1 MPLQS
6 NYAQTSFASGSVS
19 PLFHKRLDLQARETF
34 LKDSLN
40 MIPSVSGAMTSRPG
54 TVFVGQA
61 KFNKFTLGLEFA
73 TLNADLNLLLEIGDG
88 YVRFWRNDT
97 LILVTGSPY
106 EVVLPYTEAELPDL
120 RFAQKNDVLFITHPN
135 YAPRRLNRFADDS
148 WTFTTVANQDGPY
161 LDINLDTANLWTIN
175 NYVATTFR
183 ITASK
188 ATFEATDVGRQVRFQ
203 VSGLW
208 YWGTITVFTSST
220 VVTADWSDRDPPTTG
235 SATSVWRLGAWS
247 STLKYP
253 SAVCFHGNRL
263 IYGGSSSY
271 PQTLWTTVVG
281 TTDRFSPT
289 MRAGAGATLTDTITS
304 ASAITATLEGATP
317 PKILWLRSH
326 SSLLIGTSAGLYSIP
341 TSKLTPADVT
351 ATLQADWAC
360 STARPF
366 AIAES
371 AYYSQGLG
379 RTLYGL
385 SPAKSQGDSI
395 VYESQD
401 VSVYWKHLL
410 GSSIAEM
417 VPVTVPSPGAW
428 LRSADGS
435 LLNVGIQLDQKFL
448 AWSKHLLGGDPVI
461 LDMASF
467 TDRGNFYT
475 PVYFMTRRT
484 MNGSPGVFIERL
496 TDEYDATRYG
506 ETLALNS
513 VFSDFSTIKT
523 SGSPTKTWTGLS
535 IYNGIADLSV
545 MADGSPVEG
554 VVVSGGTLTLASP
567 ASRVVVGLPYRRSVT
582 TLDIPVGNPKG
593 TNLGQDKRGLSV
605 VLSVYQSL
613 GVYLCSDP
621 KAFNPKSE
629 FIPIIEDNTLR
640 VGALP
645 LYTGDL
651 EAHTVLAQRQT
662 KEVSI
667 ELWIDQPTPF
677 TLTAITYLVQNNL
690 RQ

>member
-6 NYAQTSFASGSVS
+6 NYAQTSFASGAVS
-19 PLFHKRLDLQARETF
+19 PLFHNRLDLEARETF
-34 LKDSLN
+34 VKDSLN
-40 MIPSVSGAMTSRPG
+40 MIPSVSGAMLSRPG

-61 KFNKFTLGLEFA
+61 KFNKLTLGLEFA
-73 TLNADLNLLLEIGDG
+73 TLNANLNLLLEIGEG
-88 YVRFWRNDT
+88 YVRFWRNDA

-106 EVVLPYTEAELPDL
+106 EVVLPYTEAELSDL
-120 RFAQKNDVLFITHPN
+120 KFAQKNDVLFITHPN

-148 WTFTTVANQDGPY
+148 WTLTTVVNQDGPY
-161 LDINLDTANLWTIN
+161 LDINLDTANIWTID
-175 NYVATTFR
+175 NYVTTTFR

-203 VSGLW
+203 VSGIW
-208 YWGTITVFTSST
+208 YWGTITAFTSST
-220 VVTADWSDRDPPTTG
+220 VVTVDWSDRDRPTTG

-253 SAVCFHGNRL
+253 SVVCFHGNRL
-263 IYGGSSSY
+263 IYGGSPSY
-271 PQTLWTTVVG
+271 PQTIWTAVVG

-360 STARPF
+360 STVRPF

-385 SPAKSQGDSI
+385 SPSKSQGDSI
-395 VYESQD
+395 VYESRD
-401 VSVYWKHLL
+401 VSVYWKQLL

-417 VPVTVPSPGAW
+417 VSVSVPSPGAW
-428 LRSADGS
+428 LRCADGS

-448 AWSKHLLGGDPVI
+448 AWGKHSLGGNPTI
-461 LDMASF
+461 LDMVSF
-467 TDRGNFYT
+467 TDRGSFYT

-484 MNGSPGVFIERL
+484 LNGSQGVFIERL
-496 TDEYDATRYG
+496 TDDYDATRYG

-513 VFSDFSTIKT
+513 VFSDLSTIKT
-523 SGSPTKTWTGLS
+523 SGSPTTTWTGLS
-535 IYNGIADLSV
+535 IYNGIADLAV
-545 MADGSPVEG
+545 MADGSPIKG
-554 VVVSGGTLTLASP
+554 AVVSGGTLTLASP

-593 TNLGQDKRGLSV
+593 TNLGQNKRGLSV

-613 GVYLCSDP
+613 GINLCSDP
-621 KAFNPKSE
+621 KADVPKSD
-629 FIPIIEDNTLR
+629 FIPVVSDNTLR

-645 LYTGDL
+645 LFTGTL
-651 EAHTVLAQRQT
+651 PAHSVLGQRQT

-667 ELWIDQPTPF
+667 ELWVDQPTPF
-677 TLTAITYLVQNNL
+677 TLTGIAYLIQNNL
-690 RQ
+690 QQ